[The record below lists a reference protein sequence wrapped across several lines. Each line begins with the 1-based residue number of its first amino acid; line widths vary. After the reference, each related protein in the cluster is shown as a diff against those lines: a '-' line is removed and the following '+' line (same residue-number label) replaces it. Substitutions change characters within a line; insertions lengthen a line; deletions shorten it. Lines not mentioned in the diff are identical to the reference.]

1 MDNTKALTVQDVAD
15 ILKIAKN
22 TVYEL
27 IKRGELNSYKV
38 GRKVRFTLEDVEFYI
53 ENSKKIQIPREKENT
68 ALSDLYADN
77 LGGLGKIP
85 ASNEFIV
92 CGQDLM
98 LDILTSY
105 MGKYIKNVS
114 ALRAYIGSYS
124 SLVALYNG

>member
-1 MDNTKALTVQDVAD
+1 MERLDYMDNTKALTVQDVAD

-27 IKRGELNSYKV
+27 VKRGELNSYKV

-77 LGGLGKIP
+77 LGGLAKVP

-114 ALRAYIGSYS
+114 S
-124 SLVALYNG
+124 